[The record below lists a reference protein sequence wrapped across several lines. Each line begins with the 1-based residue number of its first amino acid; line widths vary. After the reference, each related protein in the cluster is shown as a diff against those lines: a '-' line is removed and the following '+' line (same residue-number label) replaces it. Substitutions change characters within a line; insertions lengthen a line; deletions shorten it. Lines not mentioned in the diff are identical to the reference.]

1 MFHALNCLLQR
12 GAHQI
17 SLYYSFKT
25 LSVTYSFLLLCQLIT
40 YLDDDGDDEGLSWSS
55 PASSWWPV
63 VVYEWF
69 TGLCIR
75 VQPRTALTALK
86 WSRQVHG
93 ILSWKHFFTD
103 VIIPPVSSSNHPRCV
118 GNGVVQWSRTK
129 PFSSLWMLSFVCAA
143 RVPSCIQSDKALKY
157 FRMTVYFVKVSL
169 RRILTG
175 CNWVSFYAPS
185 QLDEWCLLSLFF
197 WSCCIV
203 LMRCFLC
210 PIHIWLSGDMDRKNK
225 PAITLKNTVHALF

>member
-12 GAHQI
+12 GAHQT

-25 LSVTYSFLLLCQLIT
+25 LS
-40 YLDDDGDDEGLSWSS
+40 LSVNNISGWWWWSS

-69 TGLCIR
+69 TGRCIR

-103 VIIPPVSSSNHPRCV
+103 VIIPPVSSSNHPHGV

-129 PFSSLWMLSFVCAA
+129 PCSSLWMLSFVCAA
-143 RVPSCIQSDKALKY
+143 RVSSCIQSDNALKY
-157 FRMTVYFVKVSL
+157 FRMAVYFVKVSL
-169 RRILTG
+169 RRSSQAVL
-175 CNWVSFYAPS
+175 SF
-185 QLDEWCLLSLFF
+185 
-197 WSCCIV
+197 
-203 LMRCFLC
+203 FLC
-210 PIHIWLSGDMDRKNK
+210 SISAGWMMFLIIIFLKLLHHSHVAFPLSHSHLAIWRYGQKK
-225 PAITLKNTVHALF
+225 

>member
-1 MFHALNCLLQR
+1 MSVNNISGWWWWWWRSLLVQSCKQLMA
-12 GAHQI
+12 GCCVWMI
-17 SLYYSFKT
+17 YS
-25 LSVTYSFLLLCQLIT
+25 
-40 YLDDDGDDEGLSWSS
+40 
-55 PASSWWPV
+55 
-63 VVYEWF
+63 
-69 TGLCIR
+69 

-175 CNWVSFYAPS
+175 CTEFLSMLHLSWMNDVSYHYFFEAVASFSCGVSFVPFTS
-185 QLDEWCLLSLFF
+185 GCLE
-197 WSCCIV
+197 
-203 LMRCFLC
+203 
-210 PIHIWLSGDMDRKNK
+210 IWTEKINL
-225 PAITLKNTVHALF
+225 L